1 MKQGIHPD
9 YEVVTVTCS
18 CGNSF
23 ETKSAVGDLKVE
35 ICSECHPYFTG
46 KQKVIDSAGRID
58 KFRLRYGG
66 GEEKAEDKGK
76 EKKKE
81 TKAKKTE
88 AKAEKKET
96 KAKKP
101 KAKTEKKET
110 KTKKAEVK
118 AEKKE
123 PKAEKKSESDKK
135 DKAEA
140 EE

>member
-9 YEVVTVTCS
+9 YDVVTVTCS

-66 GEEKAEDKGK
+66 GEEKAEEKGK

-81 TKAKKTE
+81 TQAKKTE

-96 KAKKP
+96 KSA
-101 KAKTEKKET
+101 
-110 KTKKAEVK
+110 
-118 AEKKE
+118 KKE
-123 PKAEKKSESDKK
+123 PKAEKKSESDTK

>member
-9 YEVVTVTCS
+9 YDVVTVTCS

-66 GEEKAEDKGK
+66 GEEKGGKKGK

-81 TKAKKTE
+81 TKAKKSE
-88 AKAEKKET
+88 AAAEKKET
-96 KAKKP
+96 KS
-101 KAKTEKKET
+101 AKTET
-110 KTKKAEVK
+110 KSA
-118 AEKKE
+118 KKE
-123 PKAEKKSESDKK
+123 PKAEKKSEADKK